1 MKEIVLLQPSKIVFG
16 TGCTE
21 KFCSDYQQLG
31 LKRLFILTAPVI
43 RPLLA
48 EMEQTLQ
55 AQGVSIAYYDDIRQE
70 P

>member
-1 MKEIVLLQPSKIVFG
+1 MKEIVLLQPGKIVFG

-21 KFCSDYQQLG
+21 QFCKDYQQLG

-55 AQGVSIAYYDDIRQE
+55 S
-70 P
+70 